1 MKDKKKS
8 RSLLIRPP
16 LFFLFLFFFFFF
28 FDEDQKA
35 QAEWVDGVRG
45 GGVEAKVLI
54 TALPLGV
61 TKYDANYLPLD

>member
-1 MKDKKKS
+1 MKTKKHR
-8 RSLLIRPP
+8 RSG
-16 LFFLFLFFFFFF
+16 
-28 FDEDQKA
+28 
-35 QAEWVDGVRG
+35 WVGCGVEG